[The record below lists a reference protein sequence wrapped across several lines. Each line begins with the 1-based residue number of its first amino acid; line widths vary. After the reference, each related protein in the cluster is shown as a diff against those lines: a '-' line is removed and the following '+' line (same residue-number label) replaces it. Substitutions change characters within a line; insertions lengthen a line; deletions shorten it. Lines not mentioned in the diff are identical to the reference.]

1 MKEIEL
7 KFKLNDLPDPS
18 ILGKGKKILQGYLEN
33 DIRLRKKG
41 DEFFMTVKGPG
52 DLVRKEWEV
61 EIPKWVFV
69 QLWPR
74 TKGRRLIKTRYE
86 VALGH
91 FKIEVDEFFGRLA
104 GLVLLECE
112 FKHLKDVK
120 KFKLPSWAR
129 DAVDVTK
136 DKRFS
141 NKNLAEKGLP

>member
-1 MKEIEL
+1 MREIEL
-7 KFKLNDLPDPS
+7 KLKLDDLPDLGL
-18 ILGKGKKILQGYLEN
+18 LGKGKKILQGYLDN

-41 DEFFMTVKGPG
+41 NDFFMTVKGPG

-61 EIPKWVFV
+61 EIPKWVFQ

-74 TKGRRLIKTRYE
+74 TKGKRLIKTRYE
-86 VALGH
+86 VNFGH
-91 FKIEVDEFFGRLA
+91 FKIEVDEFLGRLA

-112 FKHLKDVK
+112 FKHRKDVK
-120 KFKLPSWAR
+120 KFKLPPWAK

-141 NKNLAEKGLP
+141 NKSLAEKGLP